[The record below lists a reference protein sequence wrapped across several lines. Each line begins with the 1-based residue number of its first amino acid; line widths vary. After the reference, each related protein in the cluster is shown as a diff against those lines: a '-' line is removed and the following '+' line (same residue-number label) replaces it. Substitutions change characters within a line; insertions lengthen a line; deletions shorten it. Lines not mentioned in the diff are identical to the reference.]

1 MRLFGRICIILGL
14 VTTIGTP
21 IFSIFDPAPNLG
33 FVLRG
38 IIVGFGLMGFG
49 WWLVRK
55 DMNDRQ
61 LERQLEELG
70 LTKQEIR
77 RQKGIAFF
85 GEKEYLKQERQA
97 HEAFVK
103 MARKDVNKAI
113 KKMQEGEF
121 TDSFIT
127 GVLVEVGVPPQELKE
142 SQNQRPPLKRD

>member
-1 MRLFGRICIILGL
+1 MKLFGRNCIILGL
-14 VTTIGTP
+14 VAAIGTP
-21 IFSIFDPAPNLG
+21 IFSIFEPAPNPGLII
-33 FVLRG
+33 RG
-38 IIVGFGLMGFG
+38 VIVGLGLIGFG

-55 DMNDRQ
+55 DANERQ
-61 LERQLEELG
+61 LERQLEEVG

-97 HEAFVK
+97 HEAFIK

-127 GVLVEVGVPPQELKE
+127 GVLAEVGAPPQELKE
-142 SQNQRPPLKRD
+142 SQNQSPPLKRD